1 MKLVR
6 LLETR
11 VTQFEMRSQP
21 RLGVPAPETDLQLQ
35 LMHVPHIPPSF
46 YAYLYDKVGHDHHW
60 TSRLLPEKRLA
71 AEIHVPGIAVH
82 VLYAD
87 GAPAGWFELDW
98 MRKPG
103 ETRLVH
109 FGILPDFRGRGLA
122 PYLLSEALAAGFAI
136 GNKVMTLETNTLD
149 HPRALQ
155 LYQEAGF
162 IAVSTRLVS
171 TRAIDG

>member
-1 MKLVR
+1 VNLVR

-11 VTQFEMRSQP
+11 VTQFEMRSPP
-21 RLGVPAPETDLQLQ
+21 RLRVAAPENGLTLQ
-35 LMHVPHIPPSF
+35 LMAVPRIPPSF
-46 YAYLYDKVGHDHHW
+46 YTYLYEQVGRDHHW

-71 AEIHVPGIAVH
+71 AEIHAPGIAVH

-98 MRKPG
+98 ARKPG

-109 FGILPDFRGRGLA
+109 FGLLPDFRGRGLA
-122 PYLLSEALAAGFAI
+122 PYLLSEALAAGFAV
-136 GNKVMTLETNTLD
+136 GNAVMTLETNTLD

-162 IAVSTRLVS
+162 IAVSMRVVG
-171 TRAIDG
+171 RKPPV